1 MKPFKNI
8 VYSFDSF
15 TLDVMERR
23 LWKGNEPVALTPK
36 AFDTLLVLLE
46 HKGKIVAKD
55 QLLDEVWKDTFV
67 EESTL
72 AQNISTLR
80 KALGQLSDGTQFIET
95 VPRRGYRFLAAVN
108 ESATDE
114 EIIVVERRHKTEISA
129 QQQRF
134 TDDVPV
140 AATAAS
146 VSPIYSVSILSNWLL
161 RNTMIAAASVI
172 AIAAVATGLWY
183 GIGLNSRSK
192 LLSANAFAHTQV
204 TRLTSEGNIDLVKVS
219 PSGNLLAM
227 VQRNGDLASL
237 QLRQIDNSTTIE
249 IVPPKRQ
256 QFAGVTFSANDQ
268 QIYFVTYERSNQT
281 GRGLIGMLYK
291 VPSMGGQLEQLAADV
306 DSPISIAPDG
316 KNYAFIRNLLPEHQS
331 AIVLSNFDSKE
342 EKQLAVRQLGQ
353 YFSPTGVAWS
363 PDGKTIAAIAIGED
377 GNVGIIGIDSKTAE
391 MRPLTSTKWKWAG
404 FPNWLSDGS
413 GLIVSAFS
421 GAAGDESDEVWKI
434 SVPDGSVQKL
444 AGGTKGVLGLS
455 MTADSRRVVAVESKL
470 ISSFWTS
477 ATGTQKD
484 AAEIKRNLGET
495 DIEPTGI
502 HWSTDGKILYSS
514 VLNGNVDIWMM
525 DADGRNPRQITTEGA
540 ADTMP
545 VALNDGGT
553 LVFVSNRSG
562 DRQLWRMNLDGTD
575 QRQISN
581 CSSVSFPS
589 VATGGADIYYT
600 AFDHTTQL
608 PSLYRVSQNGGEAT
622 QVTSMPV
629 LMPQVSPD
637 GKYIAGYVQKAGV
650 EGSGFNHLTPTI
662 LYAESG
668 KIARQFEAELW
679 TRLSPM
685 VWSDSEHFNYA
696 VSDGMHSRLW
706 RQSINENSA
715 TVILD
720 FPKDRIFRYA
730 WKPDGRELA
739 FESGQSINDV
749 ILIRSSDD

>member
-1 MKPFKNI
+1 MKPVKNI

-80 KALGQLSDGTQFIET
+80 KVLGQLSDGTQFIET
-95 VPRRGYRFLAAVN
+95 VPRRGYRFLPAVN

-114 EIIVVERRHKTEISA
+114 EIIVVERRHRTEISA

-134 TDDVPV
+134 TDDVSV
-140 AATAAS
+140 ATTGKS
-146 VSPIYSVSILSNWLL
+146 VSPIYSVSTLSNWLL
-161 RNTMIAAASVI
+161 RNRILTAVS
-172 AIAAVATGLWY
+172 AIAVVAIATGIWY
-183 GIGLNSRSK
+183 GVGLNSRSN

-204 TRLTSEGNIDLVKVS
+204 TKLTSEGNIDLVKVS
-219 PSGNLLAM
+219 PNGNLLAM
-227 VQRNGDLASL
+227 VQRNGDQSSL
-237 QLRQIDNSTTIE
+237 QLRQIENSTTIE
-249 IVPPKRQ
+249 VVPPKRQ
-256 QFAGVTFSANDQ
+256 QFAGVTFSPDEQ
-268 QIYFVTYERSNQT
+268 YIYFVTYERSNQT
-281 GRGLIGMLYK
+281 GRGLVGVLYK
-291 VPSMGGQLEQLAADV
+291 VPSIGGQLAQIATDL

-316 KNYAFIRNLLPEHQS
+316 KTYAFVRNLLPEHKS
-331 AIVLSNFDSKE
+331 AVVVSNFDSNE

-353 YFSPTGVAWS
+353 YFSATGVAWS
-363 PDGKTIAAIAIGED
+363 PDGKTIAAIAIGDD
-377 GNVGIIGIDSKTAE
+377 GNVDIIGIDSKTAE
-391 MRPLTSTKWKWAG
+391 TRPLTPTKWKWAG

-413 GLIVSAFS
+413 GLVVSAFS

-444 AGGTKGVLGLS
+444 AGGTKGILGLS

-470 ISSFWTS
+470 VSSFWTS
-477 ATGTQKD
+477 ESGTQRD
-484 AAEIKRNLGET
+484 AVEIKRNLGET
-495 DIEPTGI
+495 DIEPAGMR
-502 HWSTDGKILYSS
+502 WSTDGRLLYSS

-525 DADGRNPRQITTEGA
+525 DANGRNPRQITTDAA
-540 ADTMP
+540 ADTLP
-545 VALNDGGT
+545 VALSDGKT

-562 DRQLWRMNLDGTD
+562 DHQLWRMNLDGTD
-575 QRQISN
+575 QRQITN
-581 CSSVSFPS
+581 GPSVSFPS
-589 VATGGADIYYT
+589 VSSGGADIYYV

-608 PSLYRVSQNGGEAT
+608 PSLYRVSLNGGDST
-622 QVTSMPV
+622 QVTPQPV

-637 GKYIAGYVQKAGV
+637 GKYIACYAQKAGV
-650 EGSGFNHLTPTI
+650 EGGGFNHLTPTI
-662 LYAESG
+662 MYADSG
-668 KIARQFEAELW
+668 KIARQFDAQLW
-679 TRLSPM
+679 TRISPI
-685 VWSDSEHFNYA
+685 VWSDAEHFNYA
-696 VSDGMHSRLW
+696 VSDGMHSQLW
-706 RQSINENSA
+706 RQSINENSPS
-715 TVILD
+715 VILD

-730 WKPDGRELA
+730 WSPDGRELA

-749 ILIRSSDD
+749 VLIRSSDS